1 MRLYLE
7 IDGRFARLRKAGL
20 PTSGAE
26 LNPWRGVVPNSENG
40 ALALTQAFSLLR
52 TFPDSRS
59 NEIVEPRLLKRTNE
73 WSATTRTM
81 VADYVQLN
89 LPALSKGRE
98 ALTFRQFQ
106 FPTDFSYGPDTPVPH
121 LAELKKLALVI
132 ALQSCLAAEEGREQA
147 WVDDV
152 CTILKVAQTL
162 DDEPTLISFLVRRA
176 VIQMAV
182 TATERNLNDAG
193 LGVQLS
199 IKLQQ
204 AVTAVAT
211 SNLLSRAFIG
221 ERAILIPCFRLS
233 KAEAESMN
241 QADEDG
247 IAPPLRYAGK
257 PNPFLWLTGFFER
270 DLNFFLRTLDNA
282 VSLAAIPLPESLI
295 LTNHFDEAG
304 LYASQRSY
312 LLSSLVMSAY
322 SKIVIRDASIQAS
335 LRLAIAALA
344 VEQYRVNL
352 GTLPTTLMELTPQFL
367 PVLPKDPFNGK
378 PLRYQRLAQGYVL
391 YSIGADGQDD
401 GGRELTT
408 RKKSTDLTSYDI
420 TFIVER

>member
-1 MRLYLE
+1 MNARLSAWLRKEIKVPIRKPSAPSPFVRNVSKAFTVLLLSLVCVFFFWRMRLYLE

-132 ALQSCLAAEEGREQA
+132 ALQSCLAAAEGREQS

-152 CTILKVAQTL
+152 CTILTV
-162 DDEPTLISFLVRRA
+162 V
-176 VIQMAV
+176 
-182 TATERNLNDAG
+182 
-193 LGVQLS
+193 
-199 IKLQQ
+199 
-204 AVTAVAT
+204 
-211 SNLLSRAFIG
+211 
-221 ERAILIPCFRLS
+221 
-233 KAEAESMN
+233 
-241 QADEDG
+241 
-247 IAPPLRYAGK
+247 
-257 PNPFLWLTGFFER
+257 
-270 DLNFFLRTLDNA
+270 
-282 VSLAAIPLPESLI
+282 
-295 LTNHFDEAG
+295 
-304 LYASQRSY
+304 
-312 LLSSLVMSAY
+312 
-322 SKIVIRDASIQAS
+322 
-335 LRLAIAALA
+335 
-344 VEQYRVNL
+344 
-352 GTLPTTLMELTPQFL
+352 
-367 PVLPKDPFNGK
+367 
-378 PLRYQRLAQGYVL
+378 
-391 YSIGADGQDD
+391 
-401 GGRELTT
+401 
-408 RKKSTDLTSYDI
+408 
-420 TFIVER
+420 